1 VNLRRAIL
9 RRLLN
14 PAQLALVDAL
24 EQPDRWQ
31 PDVPITKDEAES
43 WGKLLTTPTL
53 LKIDHAMINWQQQE
67 AQRALLAQG
76 DDLARQAGF
85 ALGCKAGWQMA
96 KTLSRLAA
104 ADSCGPA
111 GPAGAL
117 TAAPTLEHAMP

>member
-1 VNLRRAIL
+1 MSLRRFIL
-9 RRLLN
+9 RRLLT
-14 PAQLALVDAL
+14 PAQLQLVDAL
-24 EQPDRWQ
+24 ERPDRWM
-31 PDVPITKDEAES
+31 PDVPITKDEAEA
-43 WGKLLTTPTL
+43 WGKLLASPTL
-53 LKIDHAMINWQQQE
+53 VKIDHAMINWQQQE

-104 ADSCGPA
+104 ADSSQPETD
-111 GPAGAL
+111 GAP